1 MLKCFQYLYFK
12 DGYAA
17 NFAISASNEKTLVTG
32 TGELS
37 LAKSFKATS
46 SFHCDRTVSKIN
58 RRMLQMWAMKIKM
71 IPIVCSVL
79 E

>member
-12 DGYAA
+12 DGYVA
-17 NFAISASNEKTLVTG
+17 NFAISASNEKALATG

-37 LAKSFKATS
+37 LAKNFKATS
-46 SFHCDRTVSKIN
+46 SFHCDRTITKIN
-58 RRMLQMWAMKIKM
+58 HRMLQMWAMKTKM
-71 IPIVCSVL
+71 VPIVCSVL